1 VLHSHSIFVPRDTR
15 RIYLEPTWTIHG
27 FQHQMISSP
36 PKGYEF
42 VVARK
47 RHEDLFKVLAHQDT
61 ARSLLMALDAVV
73 PTTLAKSFLQ
83 KWSDPPAG
91 TVLTY
96 SIDHLIFRREP
107 WVVEVEYA
115 SALAGTNPAHLKRF
129 RGIVETTLASP
140 YCRRIILWS
149 EAGKKS
155 LLTDLHS
162 QGFEHKCRVIPL
174 AVPPK
179 AFVKKNGNGR
189 IKLLFV
195 GSGSSKGVFEWRGSG
210 IFEVFA
216 ALRKRYGNLELVVRS
231 DVPKYLKDR
240 YRSLENVRILDTP
253 LPREVVEHEFESADI
268 FIFPSYTT
276 APLTILEAMSYEL
289 PIVTIDAWANAEYVE
304 DGKTGLVVSRST
316 EFPYYYADTLQ
327 PNFLAPE
334 FTRALRNPDR
344 RVVNELIMKTS
355 LLIDSPDSRRRLGKA
370 ARAEVETGRFSAVM
384 MNSRLAQVFA
394 EAIDGTAD
402 KP

>member
-1 VLHSHSIFVPRDTR
+1 
-15 RIYLEPTWTIHG
+15 
-27 FQHQMISSP
+27 MISSP
-36 PKGYEF
+36 PTGYEF

-47 RHEDLFKVLAHQDT
+47 RQGDIFELLAHQDK
-61 ARSLLMALDAVV
+61 ARALLVALDTVV

-96 SIDHLIFRREP
+96 AIDHLIFRPEP

-115 SALAGTNPAHLKRF
+115 GALAGINPAHLERF
-129 RGIVETTLASP
+129 RGIVETTLGSR

-149 EAGKKS
+149 EAGKMS

-162 QGFEHKCRVIPL
+162 QEFQHKCEVIHL

-179 AFVKKNGNGR
+179 AFVKEHRNGR

-216 ALRKRYGNLELVVRS
+216 ALRKRYGNLEFVVRS
-231 DVPKYLKDR
+231 DVPEYLKDR
-240 YRSLENVRILDTP
+240 YGSLENLRIMDTP
-253 LPREVVEHEFESADI
+253 VPREVVEHEYESADI

-276 APLTILEAMSYEL
+276 APLTMLEAMSYEL
-289 PIVTIDAWANAEYVE
+289 PTVTIDAWANAEYVE
-304 DGKTGLVVSRST
+304 DGRTGLVVPRSN
-316 EFPYYYADTLQ
+316 EFLYHYADTLQ

-334 FTRALRNPDR
+334 FTRVLRNPDR
-344 RVVNELIMKTS
+344 RVVDELVKKTS
-355 LLIDSPDSRRRLGKA
+355 LLIDSPDLRRRLGKA
-370 ARAEVETGRFSAVM
+370 ARAEVEAGRFSQVK

-394 EAIDGTAD
+394 EAIDGTVD

>member
-1 VLHSHSIFVPRDTR
+1 
-15 RIYLEPTWTIHG
+15 
-27 FQHQMISSP
+27 MISHP
-36 PKGYEF
+36 PSGYEF

-47 RHEDLFKVLAHQDT
+47 RQGNLIEALAHQDK
-61 ARSLLMALDAVV
+61 ARALLIALDAAV

-91 TVLTY
+91 TALTY
-96 SIDHLIFRREP
+96 SIDHLIFRSEP

-115 SALAGTNPAHLKRF
+115 SALAGASPVHLKRF
-129 RGIVETTLASP
+129 QGIVETTLASR
-140 YCRRIILWS
+140 YCRRIIVWS

-155 LLTDLHS
+155 LLADLNS
-162 QGFEHKCRVIPL
+162 QGFKDKCEVIHL
-174 AVPPK
+174 AVPRK
-179 AFVKKNGNGR
+179 AFVKKHHNGR

-216 ALRKRYGNLELVVRS
+216 ALRKRYENLELVVRS

-240 YRSLENVRILDTP
+240 YRSLENMRIMDTSV
-253 LPREVVEHEFESADI
+253 PREVVEHEFESADI

-304 DGKTGLVVSRST
+304 DGKTGFVVPRSN
-316 EFPYYYADTLQ
+316 EFPYYYANTLQ
-327 PNFLAPE
+327 PNFLDPE
-334 FTRALRNPDR
+334 FTRVLRNPDH
-344 RVVNELIMKTS
+344 RVVDELVMKTS
-355 LLIDSPDSRRRLGKA
+355 LLIESPDLRNRLGKA
-370 ARAEVETGRFSAVM
+370 ARAEVEAGRFSQVK
-384 MNSRLAQVFA
+384 MNGRLAQVFA
-394 EAIDGTAD
+394 EAIDDTVD

>member
-1 VLHSHSIFVPRDTR
+1 
-15 RIYLEPTWTIHG
+15 
-27 FQHQMISSP
+27 MISSP
-36 PKGYEF
+36 PRGYEF

-47 RHEDLFKVLAHQDT
+47 RQGNFIEALAQRDK
-61 ARSLLMALDAVV
+61 ARALLVALDTVV

-96 SIDHLIFRREP
+96 AIDHLVLRPEP
-107 WVVEVEYA
+107 WVVEVEFA
-115 SALAGTNPAHLKRF
+115 SALTGINPAHLERF
-129 RGIVETTLASP
+129 RRIVETTLASR

-149 EAGKKS
+149 EAGKMS

-162 QGFEHKCRVIPL
+162 EGFEHKCQVIHL

-179 AFVKKNGNGR
+179 AFVKKYGSGTV
-189 IKLLFV
+189 KLLFV

-216 ALRKRYGNLELVVRS
+216 ALRKRYGNLEFVVRS
-231 DVPKYLKDR
+231 DVPEYLKDR
-240 YRSLENVRILDTP
+240 YGSLENLRIIDTP
-253 LPREVVEHEFESADI
+253 VPREVVEHEFETADI

-276 APLTILEAMSYEL
+276 APLSMLEAMSYEL

-304 DGKTGLVVSRST
+304 DGKTGLVVPRSN
-316 EFPYYYADTLQ
+316 EFPYHYANSLQ

-334 FTRALRNPDR
+334 FTRVLRNPDR
-344 RVVNELIMKTS
+344 RVVDELVLKTS
-355 LLIDSPDSRRRLGKA
+355 LLIENPDLRRRLGKA
-370 ARAEVETGRFSAVM
+370 ARAGVEAGRFSQVK
-384 MNSRLAQVFA
+384 MNSRLAQVFT
-394 EAIDGTAD
+394 EAIDGMAD